1 MSSYYT
7 TAQLEAMRKARLK
20 AELLENLDK
29 IRAQLLEKH
38 QNDVVVSAAT
48 NMEITVTNDDE
59 GVSGF
64 QSSVQIGEELRHEQ
78 ALSSRSILD
87 LSSLLLESHSIPSQM
102 EQEIEK
108 LVDSIDQRAVLTEQD
123 AIDKDRILLETSK
136 TLSNHD
142 MDIEDKLKYL
152 RMRIESYIQGGTP
165 TSAID
170 YQKLENEYYNYCALC
185 QLVGETPTETL
196 PAKVS
201 SATKRLLIVAEKQK
215 QDAYIMS
222 TIEEI
227 MSAMLRIKLY
237 WIIQRASSSLL
248 MVIPCAMFLSAQ
260 MVRELC
266 LNRLPKRRKDRWTKN
281 AHWKTAQT
289 ECAQCTIR
297 LRNLL

>member
-108 LVDSIDQRAVLTEQD
+108 LVDSIFSAFQIEIAEKRLHTRCHSVLTNGCAFGCVRVTD
-123 AIDKDRILLETSK
+123 VPASAVSGSFFVSK
-136 TLSNHD
+136 NGQNIFHRVC
-142 MDIEDKLKYL
+142 L
-152 RMRIESYIQGGTP
+152 R
-165 TSAID
+165 
-170 YQKLENEYYNYCALC
+170 
-185 QLVGETPTETL
+185 
-196 PAKVS
+196 
-201 SATKRLLIVAEKQK
+201 
-215 QDAYIMS
+215 
-222 TIEEI
+222 
-227 MSAMLRIKLY
+227 
-237 WIIQRASSSLL
+237 
-248 MVIPCAMFLSAQ
+248 
-260 MVRELC
+260 LC
-266 LNRLPKRRKDRWTKN
+266 LDEQKGSG
-281 AHWKTAQT
+281 
-289 ECAQCTIR
+289 I
-297 LRNLL
+297 